1 MSNWKAKHNAKDSHV
16 WYCMWPRTL
25 ETASLRKQESK
36 KNVSFFFSFLNLKY
50 CASYPQQIL
59 TASAPTFTLKVWA
72 ALSTKSLRSK
82 MQDTLHLLF
91 LPAIFIWKQLFFSN
105 LWDSLLQSGMEKLE
119 AEQESNLRESEKQTI
134 KDICNKGKQ
143 SYSARSL
150 LRAEDFAISNVTEQ
164 IYDFTIKL
172 HDTI

>member
-1 MSNWKAKHNAKDSHV
+1 
-16 WYCMWPRTL
+16 
-25 ETASLRKQESK
+25 
-36 KNVSFFFSFLNLKY
+36 
-50 CASYPQQIL
+50 
-59 TASAPTFTLKVWA
+59 
-72 ALSTKSLRSK
+72 
-82 MQDTLHLLF
+82 
-91 LPAIFIWKQLFFSN
+91 
-105 LWDSLLQSGMEKLE
+105 MEKLE